1 MFRSTLRR
9 PALLFVLALFLSL
22 PAEAYADTFRVAA
35 AADLRQA
42 LPELARAFEAGSGH
56 RVQLTFGASRTLFRQ
71 IQEGAPFAVFLS
83 ADDELPARLQR
94 EGRSLD
100 GGRLYAVG
108 SLALVTAPGVKI
120 DAGPEWRGLAAA
132 LKDGRITRFAIAN
145 PDTAPYGRA
154 AREALTA
161 RGLWEACA
169 PHRVLGENVAQA
181 AQFVQSGGAQAGLV
195 GSALARAEAGRF
207 GQVTPVPG
215 AWHAPLKQA
224 LAVMKDAPPGAHDF
238 ARFVLGDEGR
248 AILTRYGFT
257 LP

>member
-1 MFRSTLRR
+1 MFRSALRR
-9 PALLFVLALFLSL
+9 PALLFFLALFLSWT
-22 PAEAYADTFRVAA
+22 PALADTFRVAA

-42 LPELARAFEAGSGH
+42 LPELVRAFEAGSGH
-56 RVQLTFGASRTLFRQ
+56 TVQLSFGASRTLYRQ

-83 ADDELPARLQR
+83 ADDELPARLYR
-94 EGRSLD
+94 DGRSD
-100 GGRLYAVG
+100 AGRLYAVG
-108 SLALVTAPGVKI
+108 NLALVTAPGVKL
-120 DAGPEWRGLAAA
+120 DAGADWSGLAAA

-181 AQFVQSGGAQAGLV
+181 AQFVQSGGAQAGLI

-207 GQVTPVPG
+207 GQVTAVPG

-238 ARFVLGDEGR
+238 ARFVRSEEGR
-248 AILTRYGFT
+248 TILTRYGFT